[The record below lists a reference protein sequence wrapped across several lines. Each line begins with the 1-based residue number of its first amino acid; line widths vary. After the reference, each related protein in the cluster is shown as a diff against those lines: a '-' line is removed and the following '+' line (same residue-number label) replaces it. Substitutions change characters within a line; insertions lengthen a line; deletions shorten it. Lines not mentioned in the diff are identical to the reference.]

1 MTRARDLADLISSGK
16 VEASEI
22 ATGTITSANIQ
33 TATLDTLGKTE
44 FYGFRYVD
52 TNGDSVEF
60 AIAPSLIRVIEA
72 SNTGDLVMLPVE
84 KMIEFDLD
92 GDINLTDEGYKIFE
106 NIIKRDAELI
116 KNELDP
122 L

>member
-52 TNGDSVEF
+52 TNGDGVKEDLQITTTNNGADNISVANITTDFFDESFF
-60 AIAPSLIRVIEA
+60 AQRYLSFTVNA
-72 SNTGDLVMLPVE
+72 SGDLIVTV
-84 KMIEFDLD
+84 
-92 GDINLTDEGYKIFE
+92 
-106 NIIKRDAELI
+106 
-116 KNELDP
+116 
-122 L
+122 